1 MSINKRQWQNSNLTG
16 PLSRICNKSGI
27 CQQEKDSTKGTGVG
41 VENRRY
47 LMLVNLNKQ
56 TNKRQRHFAL
66 SLGSKLTQ
74 LCLPCNPQASKS
86 FEVACLGLSL
96 LPGEA
101 KESVLHS
108 AATSF
113 TLSSWGL
120 EYRHLDW
127 EFIFP
132 NLHSRCTTLPP
143 VTGCFEQHPKRHLQP
158 HPLLTE
164 GSPSKEHWKWCH

>member
-1 MSINKRQWQNSNLTG
+1 MTKLKPYWTTSQNLQQIWSLSTRKGLSKRDRGWG
-16 PLSRICNKSGI
+16 E
-27 CQQEKDSTKGTGVG
+27 EKEIFNASKF
-41 VENRRY
+41 
-47 LMLVNLNKQ
+47 KQ

-74 LCLPCNPQASKS
+74 LCLPCNPQASRYS
-86 FEVACLGLSL
+86 EVACLGLSL

-127 EFIFP
+127 EFLIFP
-132 NLHSRCTTLPP
+132 NPHSRCTTLPP
-143 VTGCFEQHPKRHLQP
+143 VTGCYEQHPSTTCNPTHFSLKKVPRKS
-158 HPLLTE
+158 T
-164 GSPSKEHWKWCH
+164 